1 MIPLCMPKLTIIIIK
16 KFYFF
21 SLYSIKNK
29 YKTIIKK
36 IHEAIVI
43 IQSQQYDC

>member
-1 MIPLCMPKLTIIIIK
+1 MLCIPKLKIIIIK

-29 YKTIIKK
+29 YEAIIKK
-36 IHEAIVI
+36 INEPIVI
-43 IQSQQYDC
+43 VQSL

>member
-1 MIPLCMPKLTIIIIK
+1 MYTKITITK

-29 YKTIIKK
+29 YEIIIKK
-36 IHEAIVI
+36 VHEPIVTVQI
-43 IQSQQYDC
+43 LQNDY